1 MPKTDYT
8 DPETSFPRLEASIW
22 TIDGS
27 TQLVDLWLWKKTGDE
42 RLQVT
47 KSQPTAGIDGAHNL
61 INEFKIKYG
70 AECDPDDITVQD

>member
-1 MPKTDYT
+1 MAKTDYT

-27 TQLVDLWLWKKTGDE
+27 TQFVDLWLWKKTGDE

-47 KSQPTAGIDGAHNL
+47 KSHHRRHRRCAQPN
-61 INEFKIKYG
+61 
-70 AECDPDDITVQD
+70 Q